1 MASWSLSQTSEN
13 LPTLQSGSLGRNL
26 ETSSEAVAQIGADF
40 SRLWQKS
47 RIHEERRRSLLRA
60 AAVAVGRMRFDQE
73 GGVVQW
79 SLARPVHE
87 TISCDCEG
95 SRLQTIMVC
104 GR

>member
-73 GGVVQW
+73 AGVHW
-79 SLARPVHE
+79 SLAQSMKQSAVTVRE
-87 TISCDCEG
+87 AD
-95 SRLQTIMVC
+95 SRQ
-104 GR
+104 